1 MWNYK
6 KQKPRNKSKKI
17 IGIVFLIAFLIVFR
31 GRLIIVT
38 QYFDN
43 LVKIV
48 NFQLVIVKSSIYKT
62 KLSFESKIKDVKYLD
77 NYIKDNNDRNF
88 ELQKTKIKN
97 IELEKLRLENEK
109 LRMMLD
115 MKSKKESEYI
125 AADVSLVE
133 NSDSKEKFFINK
145 GKNEGIVNNLPV
157 LYDGYLIGKITKVGN
172 SYSEVTLLTS
182 KDAKISVVLNNNEIQ
197 ILRGNGDGTF
207 SINNYNESVIEN
219 QQFNIETSGMSDV
232 FPRGLKIG
240 TYVIKDLNAFNQMRE
255 LNFKPFYK
263 IYNIQS
269 VLVYKWT
276 PSSENNTELQNEI
289 NKGIEDEFQKNKDSS
304 EQN

>member
-6 KQKPRNKSKKI
+6 KAKSKNKSKKVI
-17 IGIVFLIAFLIVFR
+17 SVVFLIAFLIVFR

-43 LVKIV
+43 LIKTV
-48 NFQLVIVKSSIYKT
+48 NFQLVNVKSSIYKT
-62 KLSFESKIKDVKYLD
+62 KLSFESKMKDIKYLD

-88 ELQKTKIKN
+88 ELQKTKLKN

-109 LRMMLD
+109 LRTMLD

-125 AADVSLVE
+125 VADVSLVE
-133 NSDSKEKFFINK
+133 SSDSKERFFINK
-145 GKNEGIVNNLPV
+145 GKNEGVVNNLPV

-172 SYSEVTLLTS
+172 TYSEVTLLTS
-182 KDAKISVVLNNNEIQ
+182 KDAKISVVLNNNEMQ

-207 SINNYNESVIEN
+207 SIYNYNESVIEN

-263 IYNIQS
+263 VYNIQS

-276 PSSENNTELQNEI
+276 PSSENNNELQNEI